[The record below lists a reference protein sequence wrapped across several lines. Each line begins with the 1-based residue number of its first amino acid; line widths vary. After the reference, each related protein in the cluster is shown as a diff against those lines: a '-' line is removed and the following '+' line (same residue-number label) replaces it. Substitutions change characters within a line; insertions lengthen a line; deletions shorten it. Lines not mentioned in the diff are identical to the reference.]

1 RAGGNRAGG
10 NPIPHRRAPRGLRR
24 RLIEALAALAAAG
37 RRSDLTPAGLPEVGR
52 EWRVGGSGKDGQ
64 ADAPADD
71 GGALD
76 CLGVGKILQI
86 PLAETYDERAQV
98 GVLEHVCAGIAG

>member
-1 RAGGNRAGG
+1 
-10 NPIPHRRAPRGLRR
+10 
-24 RLIEALAALAAAG
+24 
-37 RRSDLTPAGLPEVGR
+37 
-52 EWRVGGSGKDGQ
+52 GKDGQ

-98 GVLEHVCAGIAG
+98 GVLEHVCAGIAGIESVQLGGRRVDGRDIDGVGREAALQQAHASGGLAGSDASVVEGCEDRVGSFEQAV